1 MSRVC
6 QVYLAPRQSSD
17 PLPDRETFSGEPI
30 HVEPLAAQ
38 EHKSLLIEGC
48 WHQVVAPWRV
58 YVCVGTRPLMNV
70 DVILRVARKM
80 FTVSIYCLLI
90 GMNPASPLLQGR
102 AEPKNDLPVFFC
114 DLTKGVYIY
123 IYLFWLIHINIAPPI
138 GASCNAMFRPPWM
151 ECPFL
156 FASVRRDVC
165 QRATF
170 LLDTP
175 CVQATCVVV
184 FWTLDGANGAEVLR
198 SANRSCRQTQSS

>member
-1 MSRVC
+1 MILVRHVSSSKNAISEKVDFFSRSSLLTHISTLLMSRVC

-102 AEPKNDLPVFFC
+102 AEPKNDLPVFC
-114 DLTKGVYIY
+114 RDLTKGVYIY
-123 IYLFWLIHINIAPPI
+123 IFS
-138 GASCNAMFRPPWM
+138 G
-151 ECPFL
+151 
-156 FASVRRDVC
+156 
-165 QRATF
+165 
-170 LLDTP
+170 
-175 CVQATCVVV
+175 
-184 FWTLDGANGAEVLR
+184 
-198 SANRSCRQTQSS
+198 